1 MKKITLLIYVF
12 LLPLISFSQQE
23 KYPTF
28 VECKEEILDNSSD
41 CFYKKTK
48 EIFTKSLKSL

>member
-1 MKKITLLIYVF
+1 MKKITLLVYLF

-28 VECKEEILDNSSD
+28 VECKEEILDNSSN
-41 CFYKKTK
+41 CFYKKNQRN
-48 EIFTKSLKSL
+48 FL